1 MPSTREKWPWHDVA
15 VRDFRLP
22 KKLWPPS
29 ISNAAAATAA
39 IDTPRPRHS
48 LEPRDFT
55 TTHRNFGSFTESLMR
70 EGHSDFYGGRKKK
83 HGRDQRSGR
92 FIDGGFYSSDGLM
105 NRRRRITSRSSI
117 ATNCD
122 SFSFNRGLTKIRQK
136 ISIPEPSRSII
147 MIANNFRNTYSFKRP
162 TNTLWS

>member
-83 HGRDQRSGR
+83 TWTRPEKRPLHRWRLLLVRWPYEST
-92 FIDGGFYSSDGLM
+92 SSDYESVVDSNQLRLFFVQPRTDEDKAK
-105 NRRRRITSRSSI
+105 NKYPRTI
-117 ATNCD
+117 AIHNHD
-122 SFSFNRGLTKIRQK
+122 RQ
-136 ISIPEPSRSII
+136 
-147 MIANNFRNTYSFKRP
+147 
-162 TNTLWS
+162 